1 MTCKDDNTT
10 TVGALLPH
18 QVADS
23 LQAIACAALSKCRR
37 REWKRDWVHGGVYLH
52 LEVSEFIEALRGKRT
67 KTLENFD
74 ATAANDAESEAA
86 DVLFVLLSTI
96 AQSGLSI
103 QRIVARLLVLVN
115 ER

>member
-1 MTCKDDNTT
+1 MTSKDNTT
-10 TVGALLPH
+10 GGALLPH
-18 QVADS
+18 QVADA

-37 REWKRDWVHGGVYLH
+37 REWKRDWANGGVYLH

-67 KTLENFD
+67 KTQAQLD
-74 ATAANDAESEAA
+74 AMAATEPESEAA

-96 AQSGLSI
+96 AQSGLSM
-103 QRIVARLLVLVN
+103 QRIVSRLLVLVN